1 MPATGRTRNGSLFL
15 EMSLKPWHMKNRSNR
30 ILGGGAMRAMEGCII
45 ALVFISVT
53 SRNVF
58 AQVNE
63 VALTPPMGWNTYN
76 CFGGRI
82 NEAKIISIADAMVK
96 SGMKKA
102 GYQYIIIDDGWMT
115 GKRDRYGHIIVDS
128 VKFPH
133 GIKAVADYVH
143 SLGLKFGIYSSPGRY
158 TCMKLMGSLGHEQED
173 ADDYAA
179 WGVDFLK
186 YDWCRYPDGTVKGA
200 TATPRDACRA
210 AFELMYRCLERTGH
224 PMVYSTGDQCSTF
237 NGKHSQKGALP
248 WIKTIANMH
257 RTGRDIRNNW
267 DLMMY
272 CLETAAELWQYA
284 GPGYW
289 NDPDMLEVG
298 NEHHRYKNQPGMNL
312 TEYRTHFSMW
322 CMVEA
327 PLIAGNDLRN
337 MSPDIVKILTNKE
350 VIALD
355 QDPLGKQGRRIRDNG
370 GREVWIKELSG
381 NRMAVALLNKGEDP
395 VSMEF
400 SWDEIGISGKMKVR
414 DLWRHK
420 NLGKYK
426 GSFRSEK
433 IAGHG
438 VTVLL
443 LEHEKKH
450 FLAL

>member
-1 MPATGRTRNGSLFL
+1 
-15 EMSLKPWHMKNRSNR
+15 
-30 ILGGGAMRAMEGCII
+30 
-45 ALVFISVT
+45 
-53 SRNVF
+53 
-58 AQVNE
+58 
-63 VALTPPMGWNTYN
+63 
-76 CFGGRI
+76 
-82 NEAKIISIADAMVK
+82 
-96 SGMKKA
+96 
-102 GYQYIIIDDGWMT
+102 
-115 GKRDRYGHIIVDS
+115 
-128 VKFPH
+128 
-133 GIKAVADYVH
+133 
-143 SLGLKFGIYSSPGRY
+143 
-158 TCMKLMGSLGHEQED
+158 
-173 ADDYAA
+173 
-179 WGVDFLK
+179 
-186 YDWCRYPDGTVKGA
+186 
-200 TATPRDACRA
+200 
-210 AFELMYRCLERTGH
+210 
-224 PMVYSTGDQCSTF
+224 
-237 NGKHSQKGALP
+237 
-248 WIKTIANMH
+248 MH

-267 DLMMY
+267 GLMMH

-322 CMVEA
+322 CMVAA